1 VIALWVKVRVKPEES
16 ERFLKAIEVDALGS
30 EGDEPGCMRFN
41 VLHDQQDANVYY
53 FYEVYR
59 DEAAIEAHRAA
70 PHYAVWRA
78 AADTLDG
85 PPQVTRCDTVFP
97 AAAEYWSRG
106 TR

>member
-1 VIALWVKVRVKPEES
+1 MLVLHVTVQVKPEHVKEFLEVVRYDAEHS
-16 ERFLKAIEVDALGS
+16 EK
-30 EGDEPGCMRFN
+30 DEPGCLRFD
-41 VLHDQQDANVYY
+41 VIQDKDDPNRFY

-85 PPQVTRCDTVFP
+85 PPQATRCDTVFP

-106 TR
+106 KR